1 MLGAYVHEKFRGVF
15 HGKAINL
22 SRKLCEE
29 YDKALESYDVLVLPT
44 IVKSLPKTEA
54 NLILVSPVGKAILNH
69 WC

>member
-44 IVKSLPKTEA
+44 IVTKPPKVQDRSQLNFGNSCGKS
-54 NLILVSPVGKAILNH
+54 NS
-69 WC
+69 

>member
-15 HGKAINL
+15 HGKVINL

-44 IVKSLPKTEA
+44 IVTKPPKVQDRNQLNFGKSCGES
-54 NLILVSPVGKAILNH
+54 NS
-69 WC
+69 